1 MRTIASVLH
10 FRVRLIFIGLTKSGH
25 FGRQRFHVRASNQN
39 PEHKRQFGKEDWLQP
54 AKRGLVVN
62 RREDR
67 EGAERDPAEAGK
79 NQPAAQKPRQKSR
92 AKDQPAE
99 RKEPN
104 APENLIHKNSLSVQL
119 DKKHAERITLGFI
132 EHREEIGAAEKNDC
146 GEVVQGI
153 EKSNRR

>member
-1 MRTIASVLH
+1 MKSHPPNATKIVSKLH
-10 FRVRLIFIGLTKSGH
+10 FRIFFYLHRPNESDRL
-25 FGRQRFHVRASNQN
+25 GRQCLYVRAPNQN
-39 PEHKRQFGKEDWLQP
+39 PEHERQFGKEDWLQP

-67 EGAERDPAEAGK
+67 DGAERDPAEAGK
-79 NQPAAQKPRQKSR
+79 DQPDAEEPRQKSR

-119 DKKHAERITLGFI
+119 NKEHAEGITLGFV
-132 EHREEIGAAEKNDC
+132 EHREEIGAA
-146 GEVVQGI
+146 
-153 EKSNRR
+153 